1 MTISLVK
8 THIFVILQHFYS
20 MINQHPFNFIAEIRT
35 EEKERLRQVLLL
47 INNHLVKNVLLD
59 FSRTSTIHFARFLII
74 DEVVRDN
81 EQIYPA
87 YLVLSTNYD
96 GHLDHHLSEVVNACD
111 FRQLFSACIDYPGD
125 ESSLYARINF
135 LRSNSNYKAYF
146 YRGTWGRSVQQIKDE
161 EEARKAT
168 EIYLDTH
175 SELRQLSPN
184 EIKHR
189 IAKHL
194 SDIGIMKKYPEVK
207 RPDLLN
213 PVKIIIGCLLLLL
226 VLPFIPLLALIF
238 GIALIVLRRHE
249 KQDSYQDETYSD
261 LLDTQLLQQQ
271 EDRIIQNQ
279 LTHLV
284 ELKPGLFR
292 YLTLRFVLEAI
303 YFLAKYYYNKGKL
316 GNIETIHFARW
327 IIIDKGKRLL
337 FFSNFDGSWES
348 YLSDFTDRASAGLT
362 AVWSNTK
369 GFPRSRFLIYEGAKD
384 EQRFKAWTRRH
395 QIYTDVWYS
404 AYKTLTVKN
413 INNNTEINEALF
425 RKMSDEELK
434 DFLRRY

>member
-1 MTISLVK
+1 MT
-8 THIFVILQHFYS
+8 
-20 MINQHPFNFIAEIRT
+20 NQSPFNFIAEIRPD
-35 EEKERLRQVLLL
+35 EKEKLRQCLSL
-47 INNHLVKNVLLD
+47 INNHLDDNSLLD
-59 FSRTSTIHFARFLII
+59 FNRLSTIHFARFLIL

-81 EQIYPA
+81 QLLYPA
-87 YLVLSTNYD
+87 YLVISTNYD
-96 GHLDHHLSEVVNACD
+96 GHLDQHLSEILNACD
-111 FRQLFSACIDYPGD
+111 FKQLFSACIDYPGD
-125 ESSLYARINF
+125 DSSLYARINF
-135 LRSNSNYKAYF
+135 LKSNSHYKAYF

-161 EEARKAT
+161 EEARKVT
-168 EIYLDTH
+168 ENYLDTH
-175 SELRQLSPN
+175 PELHQLPPN

-189 IAKHL
+189 IARHL
-194 SDIGIMKKYPEVK
+194 SDLGIMKRYPEVK
-207 RPDLLN
+207 RPSLRSSGNILLAAI
-213 PVKIIIGCLLLLL
+213 VILLLL
-226 VLPFIPLLALIF
+226 PLLPLLILIAGTALI
-238 GIALIVLRRHE
+238 LLRHHE
-249 KQDSYQDETYSD
+249 KQDRYQEEKYSNLKNTET
-261 LLDTQLLQQQ
+261 LQQQ

-303 YFLAKYYYNKGKL
+303 YFLAKYHYNKGKL

-337 FFSNFDGSWES
+337 FFSNYDGSWES

-369 GFPRSRFLIYEGAKD
+369 GFPRSRFLIYDGAKD

-395 QIYTDVWYS
+395 QIYTNVWYS

-413 INNNTEINEALF
+413 INNNTAINEALF
-425 RKMSDEELK
+425 RKMTDEELM

>member
-1 MTISLVK
+1 
-8 THIFVILQHFYS
+8 
-20 MINQHPFNFIAEIRT
+20 MIPQHPFNFIAEIRT
-35 EEKERLRQVLLL
+35 EEKEKLRQHLFR
-47 INNHLVKNVLLD
+47 INSHLESNSLMD
-59 FSRTSTIHFARFLII
+59 FNRISTIHFARFLII

-81 EQIYPA
+81 KQLYPA

-96 GHLDHHLSEVVNACD
+96 GHLDHHLSEVLNACD
-111 FRQLFSACIDYPGD
+111 FRHLFSACIDYPGD
-125 ESSLYARINF
+125 DSSLYARISF
-135 LRSNSNYKAYF
+135 LKSKSDYKAYF

-161 EEARKAT
+161 EEARKAA
-168 EIYLDTH
+168 ENYLDAH
-175 SELRQLSPN
+175 PELHQFSPN
-184 EIKHR
+184 EIRHH

-194 SDIGIMKKYPEVK
+194 SDLGMMKKYPEIK
-207 RPDLLN
+207 RPNLYS
-213 PVKIIIGCLLLLL
+213 PGKILIIAILILLLL
-226 VLPFIPLLALIF
+226 PFVPLLILVS
-238 GIALIVLRRHE
+238 GIALIMLRWHE
-249 KQDSYQDETYSD
+249 KQDIYQEEKYSE
-261 LLDTQLLQQQ
+261 LRDTKILQQQ

-292 YLTLRFVLEAI
+292 YLTLRLVLESI
-303 YFLAKYYYNKGKL
+303 YFLARFYYNKGKL

-327 IIIDKGKRLL
+327 VIIDKGKRLL
-337 FFSNFDGSWES
+337 FFSNYDGSWES

-369 GFPRSRFLIYEGAKD
+369 GFPRSRFLIYDGAKD

-425 RKMSDEELK
+425 RKMTDNELM